1 MSSGIQPLP
10 PYVDNS
16 NAFVNLGGLYQS
28 LIPSLQ
34 NSYNNL
40 QTQISTANSDPSNP
54 VNVLNAQA
62 AVSQYTLVLT
72 MSSQM
77 MAAFK
82 QTTSQEMQN
91 IR

>member
-1 MSSGIQPLP
+1 MSAQGIQ
-10 PYVDNS
+10 VDLLQSTNY
-16 NAFVNLGGLYQS
+16 VNLGGLYNYNT
-28 LIPSLQ
+28 IALQ
-34 NSYNNL
+34 NSYTNLTNQL
-40 QTQISTANSDPSNP
+40 QTANNDPSNP

-72 MSSQM
+72 MTSQM

-82 QTTSQEMQN
+82 QATSQEMQN